1 MEAFRTAFVYVRN
14 VFAEKSC
21 CKEVP
26 YGKICM
32 ESLD

>member
-14 VFAEKSC
+14 IFDEKNY